1 MNENWSGSMQES
13 NSEKVF
19 SVFWS
24 QSLYLVSDKAILYNY
39 GTKVIELIFN
49 LENLDNTDSSLSEIF
64 QNGNYF

>member
-24 QSLYLVSDKAILYNY
+24 QSLYLVSDKAIFYNY